1 MPTNPPDDAAADA
14 RAATEAVER
23 WVVDVERLLAQT
35 QTALESLREHS
46 GVPRDAQNAIYQLLV
61 LVRHRRAQTPTR
73 QAIRSWMRSLV
84 SSGQQQRGGE
94 WGPGT
99 A

>member
-1 MPTNPPDDAAADA
+1 MPNPPYNVTADV

-23 WVVDVERLLAQT
+23 WVIDVERLLAQT
-35 QTALESLREHS
+35 QTALESLREHT

-73 QAIRSWMRSLV
+73 EVIRSWMRSLG
-84 SSGQQQRGGE
+84 SSGQQEQLGE
-94 WGPGT
+94 RRPGT